1 MLLCGL
7 LYESRVWLGVEQQ
20 PVQARSR
27 FPDFMMYYM
36 AGELVRS
43 SARESIYSPEQQL
56 QVFNRLLAPT
66 RAAKCHFLQYPPFFF
81 VMLAPLSVWP
91 YQVAERVWQFS
102 LTFLGITALVVF
114 MSRRMRAAPRQIA
127 FTVLAGLCSAP
138 MWIAIVVGQ
147 ASWLILA
154 LFSMFFLF
162 LLERKAPAAGAF
174 LSLSTIKPQY
184 AALLATAALSGR
196 RFKLVA
202 FAALF
207 ELGLLVL
214 SCCVVG
220 WQNVLTYPSILFHAE
235 TTADYSGVYPQ
246 YMIGVRGL
254 LSSFLEPRLALV
266 SSTVLM
272 LPALAAIYCLWKVS
286 LKAKDQE
293 VDNWVVALT
302 VLLCLIF
309 SPHIH
314 IYDDTL
320 LLLPAALTLVKIEP
334 AGTSDGAIA
343 RTAPYLLWKGILII
357 FPLLSWVLLT
367 LDSSSAIRRIPFLV
381 VNLLLLASGTLC
393 LRTLVKAKAGELTAD
408 VSSR

>member
-1 MLLCGL
+1 
-7 LYESRVWLGVEQQ
+7 
-20 PVQARSR
+20 
-27 FPDFMMYYM
+27 MMYYM

-43 SARESIYSPEQQL
+43 SSRENIYSPEQQL
-56 QVFNRLLAPT
+56 QVFNRLLAPA

-81 VMLAPLSVWP
+81 VMLAPLSALP
-91 YQVAERVWQFS
+91 YPLAERLWQLA
-102 LTFLGITALVVF
+102 LTLAGVVALAVF
-114 MSRRMRAAPRQIA
+114 MTVRMKATAKEVA
-127 FTVLAGLCSAP
+127 FVLLAGLCSAP

-154 LFSMFFLF
+154 LFALFFLF
-162 LLERKAPAAGAF
+162 LLTGNTLAAGVF

-184 AALLATAALSGR
+184 AALLGTAALSGR
-196 RFKLVA
+196 RFKVVA

-207 ELGLLVL
+207 ELGLLVF
-214 SCCVVG
+214 SCLVVG

-235 TTADYSGVYPQ
+235 TTADFSGVYPE

-266 SSTVLM
+266 TSTVLM
-272 LPALAAIYCLWKVS
+272 LPALAAIFALWTISCRRKS
-286 LKAKDQE
+286 QA

-320 LLLPAALTLVKIEP
+320 LLLPAVLTLTGPGKNDT
-334 AGTSDGAIA
+334 GDGASSPA
-343 RTAPYLLWKGILII
+343 VPMLAWRCILIS
-357 FPLLSWVLLT
+357 FPLLSWMLLAC
-367 LDSSSAIRRIPFLV
+367 DSASAIRRIPFLV
-381 VNLLLLASGTLC
+381 LNVLLLICGTLC
-393 LRTLVKAKAGELTAD
+393 LRRLLKAKPAQ
-408 VSSR
+408 